1 MKLYYTISEV
11 AEQLKVNPSHLRFL
25 ETEFPEIRPN
35 TNSRGVRHYRQ
46 ADIDLLKRI
55 IYLTKECG
63 YTLEGTRQQ
72 LKASRHQQDQGQK
85 NTLDEKMEIVQDLQ
99 DIRQF
104 LVELKEQL

>member
-11 AEQLKVNPSHLRFL
+11 AEQLNVNASHLRFL
-25 ETEFPEIRPN
+25 ESQFPEIRPN

-46 ADIDLLKRI
+46 ADIDVIKRI

-72 LKASRHQQDQGQK
+72 LKANRKQQDQGQRSA
-85 NTLDEKMEIVQDLQ
+85 LEEKMEIVQDLQ

>member
-11 AEQLKVNPSHLRFL
+11 AEQLNVNASHLRFL
-25 ETEFPEIRPN
+25 ESQFPEIRPN

-46 ADIDLLKRI
+46 ADIDVIKRI

-72 LKASRHQQDQGQK
+72 LKANRKQQDQGQRSA
-85 NTLDEKMEIVQDLQ
+85 LEEKMEIVQDLQ

-104 LVELKEQL
+104 LVELKELL